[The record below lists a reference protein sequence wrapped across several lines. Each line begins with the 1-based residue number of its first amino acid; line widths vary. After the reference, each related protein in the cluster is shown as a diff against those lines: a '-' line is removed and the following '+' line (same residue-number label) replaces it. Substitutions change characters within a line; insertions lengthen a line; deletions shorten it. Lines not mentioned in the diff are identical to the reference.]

1 MATGVPAIQQLEIE
15 FTAGVWTDV
24 TADWDAPG
32 GPLTIHM
39 GRADR
44 YSQPSPGSMTFT
56 LDNHLGKYTPQRQ
69 VLADGVTAH
78 PYWPNV
84 VPRKRVRYSYTISAV
99 KYVLFLGSIKGWPP
113 ALENG
118 VRPVVTITATDRMDQ
133 LARVKMKSPLRQEML
148 ADSPDLLWPLDDA
161 SGATQA
167 QTAPVVNSAAVL
179 GVAGSGPALTF
190 GDNGPGVG
198 DGSGVKFS
206 PASATSGQILMGRPF
221 TGLNLA
227 AYTIECFVNLGTSL
241 PAWAIG
247 SAEHI
252 LGLTASGTVLL
263 GVFYVGVNTGVDG
276 CPYFN
281 DDSGMVKNSSTPI
294 VDGAWHHLAATR
306 TAAGGNVTF
315 YVDGVAA
322 SGGGASSGS
331 ATVADT
337 LTVGDASTASL
348 ANARFQGNVGY
359 VAIYDTALSAA
370 RIAAHAVPRN
380 GFSGDTTD
388 ARIARYLSFA
398 GLTATD
404 WALDV
409 GQTTVGT
416 YPQAGK
422 DVVSACQDMAT
433 TEGGGA
439 VIWVR
444 PSDGNIR
451 FPNRRYRDTTTPA
464 LTLDASVDLDASIY
478 DPAFD
483 ETTLVNT
490 STVSRSA
497 ESGTLSTQTYTDTV
511 SAAQPPTGFG
521 PSNADITTYTQS
533 DQDALNLA
541 QAQVAGNAY
550 PAFRLNQI
558 AVNLHASVNNLY
570 VAVASV
576 EIGSR
581 IRVANLPPG
590 AAPTGTID
598 LFLEGWTVTVTEGTF
613 RFVADTSAADSPP
626 RGKWGTF
633 RWGCAGQTL
642 STTLASAATTTVVL
656 ATAGTGNPTFTT
668 AAVYPEDIQIGA
680 EQIRLNSAPGGATSP
695 QTFTGCTRGV
705 NGTTAPPSQ
714 ASGSTVTLAPA
725 TAWAL

>member
-1 MATGVPAIQQLEIE
+1 MATGVPAVQTLEVE

-32 GPLTIHM
+32 GPLTIRY
-39 GRADR
+39 GRTSPHA
-44 YSQPSPGSMTFT
+44 QPGPASMTFQ
-56 LDNHLGKYTPQRQ
+56 LDNHLGKYTPLRQ

-99 KYVLFLGSIKGWPP
+99 KYVLFLGYIKGWPP

-133 LARVKMKSPLRQEML
+133 LSRVQMQAPLRQQIR
-148 ADSPDLLWPLDDA
+148 ADSPTLWWPLDDA
-161 SGATQA
+161 AGSTQA
-167 QTAPVVNSAAVL
+167 VQAPTIGGYPLGIADAGSAAL
-179 GVAGSGPALTF
+179 AF
-190 GDNGPGVG
+190 GDAGPGVG
-198 DGSGVKFS
+198 DGSGVKFTPS
-206 PASATSGQILMGRPF
+206 SSSAGQILQVTLPPL
-221 TGLNLA
+221 TLS
-227 AYTIECFVNLGTSL
+227 AYTVEVFVNAGTST
-241 PAWAIG
+241 PAWA
-247 SAEHI
+247 SARECV
-252 LGLTASGTVLL
+252 LGITDGAGGIFLTLTYDTTL
-263 GVFYVGVNTGVDG
+263 GVKWLFDPAGGGGTSNVFIADG
-276 CPYFN
+276 
-281 DDSGMVKNSSTPI
+281 G
-294 VDGAWHHLAATR
+294 WHHLAVTR
-306 TAAGGNVTF
+306 SAPGGSVGL
-315 YVDGVAA
+315 YIDGV
-322 SGGGASSGS
+322 SQGATGTSSS
-331 ATVADT
+331 TAPQY
-337 LTVGDASTASL
+337 LTVGDSGWPTISG
-348 ANARFQGNVGY
+348 RWQGNIGQ
-359 VAIYDTALSAA
+359 VAIYTSVLSAT
-370 RIAAHAVPRN
+370 RIAAHAATSN
-380 GFSGDTTD
+380 GFAGDTTD
-388 ARIARYLSFA
+388 ARIARYLGMA

-404 WALDV
+404 WSLDT

-439 VIWVR
+439 AFWVR
-444 PSDGNIR
+444 PSDGDVR
-451 FPNRRYRDTTTPA
+451 FVNRRYRDTTTPA
-464 LTLDASVDLDASIY
+464 LTLDASADLDASIY
-478 DPAFD
+478 DPAYD

-490 STVSRSA
+490 STASRAA
-497 ESGTLSTQTYTDTV
+497 ESGTLSTQTYTDPV
-511 SAAQPPTGFG
+511 SSAQPPTGFG
-521 PSNADITTYTQS
+521 PATDDVTTYTQF

-541 QAQVAGNAY
+541 QSHVAGNAY
-550 PAFRLNQI
+550 PGFRLNQI

-581 IRVANLPPG
+581 IRVTNLPPG
-590 AAPTGTID
+590 AAPTSTVD

-613 RFVADTSAADSPP
+613 RFVADTSPADSPP

>member
-1 MATGVPAIQQLEIE
+1 MATGVPAIQQLEVE

-32 GPLTIHM
+32 GPLTIHV
-39 GRADR
+39 GRGDR
-44 YSQPSPGSMTFT
+44 YSQPSPGSMTFS

-99 KYVLFLGSIKGWPP
+99 KYVRFLGYIKGWPP

-133 LARVKMKSPLRQEML
+133 LSRVKMKSPLRQEVL

-161 SGATQA
+161 SGSTQA

-206 PASATSGQILMGRPF
+206 PASATSGQYLAGRLPA
-221 TGLNLA
+221 TLNLA
-227 AYTIECFVNLGTSL
+227 AYTIECFVNLGSAL
-241 PAWAIG
+241 PSWALG
-247 SAEHI
+247 GGDHI
-252 LGLTASGTVLL
+252 LGLTIG
-263 GVFYVGVNTGVDG
+263 GVSTLAYFAISQVTGVDG
-276 CPYFN
+276 FPFFI
-281 DDSGMVKNSSTPI
+281 DDATTVSGPATI

-306 TAAGGNVTF
+306 STSGGGVTF
-315 YVDGVAA
+315 YVDGVSA
-322 SGGGASSGS
+322 GTSGS
-331 ATVADT
+331 SIAATAADT
-337 LTVGDASTASL
+337 LTIGEATTTNLSQNRL
-348 ANARFQGNVGY
+348 QGNIGY
-359 VAIYDTALSAA
+359 VAIYDTVLSAA

-388 ARIARYLSFA
+388 ARVARYLGFG

-404 WALDV
+404 WTLDV

-439 VIWVR
+439 VFWVR
-444 PSDGNIR
+444 PSDGDVR

-464 LTLDASVDLDASIY
+464 LTLDASVDLDASVY

-483 ETTLVNT
+483 ETTLVNS
-490 STVSRSA
+490 STASRSA
-497 ESGTLSTQTYTDTV
+497 ESGTLSTQTYTDTT
-511 SAAQPPTGFG
+511 SLAAYGESDT
-521 PSNADITTYTQS
+521 DITTYTLS

-541 QAQVAGNAY
+541 QAQVAGNSQ
-550 PAFRLNQI
+550 PGFRLNQI
-558 AVNLHASVNNLY
+558 AVKLSASTNSLY
-570 VAVASV
+570 VALASV

-581 IRVANLPPG
+581 IRITNLPPG
-590 AAPTGTID
+590 AAPLGTLD
-598 LFLEGWTVTVTEGTF
+598 LFVEGWTETVDEGTY
-613 RFVADTSAADSPP
+613 RWVADTSPIGAERIKLDDATYGRLGS
-626 RGKWGTF
+626 
-633 RWGCAGQTL
+633 AGQTL
-642 STTLASAATTTVVL
+642 NASLTNSATTVVI
-656 ATAGTGNPTFTT
+656 ATSGTNPTFTT
-668 AAVYPEDIQIGA
+668 VGARYPLNIKVGE
-680 EQIRLNSAPGGATSP
+680 EQMTLNSAPGGSTSP
-695 QTFTGCTRGV
+695 QTFSGVTRGV
-705 NGTTAPPSQ
+705 NGTIAAAQ
-714 ASGSTVTLAPA
+714 AAGSVIALAPA
-725 TAWAL
+725 TALAL